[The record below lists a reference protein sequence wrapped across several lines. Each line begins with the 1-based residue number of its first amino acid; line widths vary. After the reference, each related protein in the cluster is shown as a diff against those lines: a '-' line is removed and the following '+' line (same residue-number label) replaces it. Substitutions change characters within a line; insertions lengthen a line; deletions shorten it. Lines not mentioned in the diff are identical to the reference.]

1 MSIMLYL
8 KERMVFLIINFLM
21 FLLVTILMRIALV
34 PINIIVLVFI
44 IWFGP
49 LVIYM
54 VLEIIKFKRYLDNL
68 ISTLDNLDKKYLL
81 PEVIEEAN
89 FQEAK
94 IINSAYMVL
103 EIIKFKRYLDNLIST
118 LDNLDKK
125 YLLPEVIEEANFQE
139 AKIINSALKECN
151 KAMHEKVK
159 YYKDEQIEYREYIE
173 TWVHEIKTPIAS
185 AKLILDNDDS
195 NSGEKISYEMKRVE
209 GFIEEYREYI
219 ETWVHEIKTPI
230 ASAKLILDN
239 DDSNSGEKISY
250 EMKRVEGFIEQALYY
265 ARSNDV
271 SKDYIIKEFDLR
283 SVVMKAIKSNS
294 RDFINRKIKQA
305 LYYARSNDVSKDYII
320 KEFDLRSVVMKAI
333 KSNSRDFINRKI
345 KLNIKDID
353 GTIFSDAKWVEF
365 IVNQIIIN
373 AVKFSKS
380 GSGEVSIYSKV
391 NENNIILTIED
402 NGVGINEKD
411 IDRVF
416 EKGFT
421 GDNGRKFGK
430 STGIGLYLCKKLCE
444 KLGIGIS
451 LDSKENEG
459 TKVNIIFPQ
468 GRFTD
473 F

>member
-1 MSIMLYL
+1 MSIIVYL
-8 KERMVFLIINFLM
+8 KERMVFLIVNFLM
-21 FLLVTILMRIALV
+21 FLLFTILMRIALV

-49 LVIYM
+49 LLIYIS
-54 VLEIIKFKRYLDNL
+54 LEIIKFKKYLDNL
-68 ISTLDNLDKKYLL
+68 INTLDNLDKKYLL
-81 PEVIEEAN
+81 PEVIDEA
-89 FQEAK
+89 
-94 IINSAYMVL
+94 S
-103 EIIKFKRYLDNLIST
+103 
-118 LDNLDKK
+118 
-125 YLLPEVIEEANFQE
+125 FQE

-159 YYKDEQIEYREYIE
+159 YYKDEQTEYREYIE

-195 NSGEKISYEMKRVE
+195 SLGERISYEMR
-209 GFIEEYREYI
+209 
-219 ETWVHEIKTPI
+219 
-230 ASAKLILDN
+230 
-239 DDSNSGEKISY
+239 
-250 EMKRVEGFIEQALYY
+250 RVEGFIEQALYY

-271 SKDYIIKEFDLR
+271 SKDYIIKEFDLI
-283 SVVMKAIKSNS
+283 SVVMKA
-294 RDFINRKIKQA
+294 
-305 LYYARSNDVSKDYII
+305 V
-320 KEFDLRSVVMKAI
+320 

-373 AVKFSKS
+373 AVKFSKP

-391 NENNIILTIED
+391 NENNIILTVVD

-430 STGIGLYLCKKLCE
+430 STGIGLYLCKKLCD
-444 KLGIGIS
+444 KLGIGIK
-451 LDSKENEG
+451 LDSKEDYG
-459 TKVNIIFPQ
+459 TKVNIIFPK
-468 GRFTD
+468 GRLTKF
-473 F
+473 